1 MQRDFYD
8 ELLWSL
14 TNLIE
19 SQSQFAE
26 AIDEG
31 HNKEA
36 LQLANK
42 ILKKTP
48 DFVLVKVRFISQM
61 HNFH

>member
-1 MQRDFYD
+1 MDLTEMQC
-8 ELLWSL
+8 
-14 TNLIE
+14 
-19 SQSQFAE
+19 QSAE

-48 DFVLVKVRFISQM
+48 DFVLVKVHFTS
-61 HNFH
+61 